1 MRIKSNEKNYSVNIP
16 HPDFVFYWATPPG
29 APLELAKRG
38 SSIFTFFV
46 SCLSVCVCV
55 CVWVVLCNVFFPQH
69 FYIRE

>member
-46 SCLSVCVCV
+46 SCLSVCLLVSV
-55 CVWVVLCNVFFPQH
+55 YGLFFVIVFAP
-69 FYIRE
+69 